1 MESTRFYD
9 EKKVLHIRV
18 ECPNCHKV
26 LDIPDERF
34 PKNTEITFPCP
45 DCKGTIALDLKAKS
59 VDGGTSSSPTKQEDL
74 PKGEALKKKILRT
87 VKSLPPMPQ
96 TVLKAREIMANPN
109 SDFKELS
116 ELLETDQAI
125 AVKVLKLSNS
135 SYYGMSGKISS
146 IQHASVVLGHKALG
160 ELITMGGT
168 ASILGDT
175 LQGYGLEAGDLWRHS
190 LAVAFGARIIANKK
204 NPSLSNDAFAA
215 GLIHDAGKLILDKHV
230 LERKESFEEF
240 MADGQQTFLTAE
252 KQILEFDHSEI
263 ASGVCKNWNIPES
276 LTIAIK
282 YHHYPSR
289 SQGNELAYIVH
300 MADVVAMMTGL
311 GLGIDG
317 LVYEADEAAMEFLGL
332 QQEDLNHLM
341 AEVLESVQKISDQ
354 MQ

>member
-1 MESTRFYD
+1 
-9 EKKVLHIRV
+9 VRV
-18 ECPNCHKV
+18 ECPSCHKIF
-26 LDIPDERF
+26 DIPDERL
-34 PKNTEITFPCP
+34 PKDTEITFPCP
-45 DCKGTIALDLKAKS
+45 GCKGTITLDLKAES
-59 VDGGTSSSPTKQEDL
+59 RDAATSSTQANQQEL
-74 PKGEALKKKILRT
+74 PKGEVLKKKILRT

-96 TVLKAREIMANPN
+96 TVLKAREIMGNPN

-125 AVKVLKLSNS
+125 AAKVLKLSNS

-190 LAVAFGARIIANKK
+190 LAVAFGARIIAKEK

-215 GLIHDAGKLILDKHV
+215 GLIHDAGKLILDQHV

-263 ASGVCKNWNIPES
+263 ASEVCQNWNIPES

-317 LVYEADEAAMEFLGL
+317 LVYEADEAAMGFLGL
-332 QQEDLNHLM
+332 QQEDLNNLM